1 MDCRGFGGA
10 FYMGAQSL
18 SVNLEW
24 QSCVYRPRA
33 KGPPRLPMTMD

>member
-18 SVNLEW
+18 SNLEW